1 MLCLEG
7 AQLVQEIFEENKSE
21 LLYGAIIWTP
31 MIDTD
36 SLEAANLRALGFANS
51 RVKQFWDPDR
61 ILGRLLSQTL
71 RLRISIAWDVYLIYL
86 PDHPWDGELPPE
98 PEFWMHQQDEEMSL
112 YLDPLRLKHYV
123 ETILERTTSND

>member
-1 MLCLEG
+1 M
-7 AQLVQEIFEENKSE
+7 QEIFEENKSE
-21 LLYGAIIWTP
+21 TLYAAIIWTP
-31 MIDTD
+31 MLDTD
-36 SLEAANLRALGFANS
+36 SLEAANLRELGFADS

-98 PEFWMHQQDEEMSL
+98 PEFWMHQLDEEPIL
-112 YLDPLRLKHYV
+112 QLDPPLLKQFV
-123 ETILERTTSND
+123 RSFVREL